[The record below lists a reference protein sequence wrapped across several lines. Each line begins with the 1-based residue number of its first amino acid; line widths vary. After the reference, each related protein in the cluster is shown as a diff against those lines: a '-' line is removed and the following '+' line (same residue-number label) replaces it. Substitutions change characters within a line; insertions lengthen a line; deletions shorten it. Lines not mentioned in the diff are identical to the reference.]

1 MLQNQS
7 DQLPSNFHFV
17 GASCNQAI
25 FNRSPSVPAT
35 GPPMSHPNANVNAD
49 NGGAA
54 RTDKR
59 IIWSVDE
66 DSRLVSLVLLK
77 HYLFSI
83 CSTVIADECMV
94 EMFPGPGTRK

>member
-1 MLQNQS
+1 MSFMKNQS
-7 DQLPSNFHFV
+7 HPLPENAHLV
-17 GASCNQAI
+17 GGTCNQGL
-25 FNRSPSVPAT
+25 FNYSPSVQPT
-35 GPPMSHPNANVNAD
+35 GPMSHPNANVNAD
-49 NGGAA
+49 NGEAA

-83 CSTVIADECMV
+83 QYVLL
-94 EMFPGPGTRK
+94 